1 MSLIINEI
9 LSTIRDC
16 EENKKCL
23 FREAEIIKEE
33 RKAYEHIKEIMG
45 VINNEENNTVRQD
58 FKTFKDTQDRDHTG
72 RCH

>member
-23 FREAEIIKEE
+23 LRESEIIKEE
-33 RKAYEHIKEIMG
+33 RKAYKHIKSIMG
-45 VINNEENNTVRQD
+45 VIEEDKECLNKV
-58 FKTFKDTQDRDHTG
+58 
-72 RCH
+72 